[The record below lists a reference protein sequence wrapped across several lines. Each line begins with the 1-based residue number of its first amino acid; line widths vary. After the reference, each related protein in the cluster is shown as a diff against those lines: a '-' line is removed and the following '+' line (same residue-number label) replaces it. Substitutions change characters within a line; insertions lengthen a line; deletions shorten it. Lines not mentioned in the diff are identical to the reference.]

1 MEVRPPAG
9 PSGPVARAAAWYR
22 RLDRASR
29 TSVVALVAA
38 NAIPI
43 VGVLFLGWSLMT
55 ILVLYWI
62 ENGIVGLWN
71 LPKIA
76 LARGTGLADGPT
88 RAAPPLGPAAEPLG
102 CQKVML
108 LPFFAVHYGI
118 FWLGHGFFLSF
129 LPTIAAFGSRFGP
142 GPADPFGPGTELGGP
157 GLWVGDVAEV
167 NGVELGG
174 LLLPIAALVVSHGV
188 SFFVNYLGRRENLA
202 VSPERQM
209 VTVYGRVVALHL
221 TILLGGFAALALGGP
236 IWILVVLVIAKTVL
250 DVGFHAREHRLAEP
264 P

>member
-1 MEVRPPAG
+1 MEVRPPSG
-9 PSGPVARAAAWYR
+9 PSGLVARAAAWYR
-22 RLDRASR
+22 RLDAASR

-55 ILVLYWI
+55 VLILYWI

-76 LARGTGLADGPT
+76 LARGTGLADGT
-88 RAAPPLGPAAEPLG
+88 GAAANPG
-102 CQKVML
+102 CQRTVL
-108 LPFFAVHYGI
+108 LPFFAVHYGV
-118 FWLGHGFFLSF
+118 FWLGHGLFLTI
-129 LPTIAAFGSRFGP
+129 LPAFGSFGGPVDRGSTEPFAPDAGQPFIGGLFDQLGDGP
-142 GPADPFGPGTELGGP
+142 GFGE
-157 GLWVGDVAEV
+157 VA
-167 NGVELGG
+167 LGG

-188 SFFVNYLGRRENLA
+188 SFVVNYLGRREYLA

-209 VTVYGRVVALHL
+209 VAVYGRVVALHL
-221 TILLGGFAALALGGP
+221 TILLGGFAALALGEP
-236 IWILVVLVIAKTVL
+236 IWLLVVLVVAKTIL
-250 DVGFHAREHRLAEP
+250 DLGFHAREHRLAEP